1 MMEVGW
7 VGGIQTL
14 YSTMHLVP
22 FIVCMYVCMHV
33 YLYVCYYLVFI
44 YLFPRRPAPS
54 ITLPTA
60 PPCAGAAPP
69 QGSYT
74 HPNPPPPPHWARR
87 QINLRIFRLWWQQRE
102 RGSVTL

>member
-1 MMEVGW
+1 MMKVRGGW
-7 VGGIQTL
+7 HPKSV
-14 YSTMHLVP
+14 YRTMHLVP

-44 YLFPRRPAPS
+44 YLFPRAPPPA

-69 QGSYT
+69 QEIGRASG
-74 HPNPPPPPHWARR
+74 
-87 QINLRIFRLWWQQRE
+87 RE
-102 RGSVTL
+102 RVCLYV

>member
-1 MMEVGW
+1 M
-7 VGGIQTL
+7 GGIQTL

-74 HPNPPPPPHWARR
+74 HPNPPPLPRTGPGARLTCAFLDSGG
-87 QINLRIFRLWWQQRE
+87 NS
-102 RGSVTL
+102 GSAEV